1 MQDNINDKELVLQ
14 AMREAA
20 QRAESLAPTEGLVNS
35 VNGKGGV
42 VTLDAYDVG
51 ALPSPATTAGV
62 QAGMLLAVKE
72 VTSDGKI
79 ITEAVEPPN
88 DAGFVEITENI
99 PAEQLAARKVER
111 IAESKARLSDYLL
124 CHPMQ
129 WTDGQRYAITAEK
142 QQQLTSKIM
151 SATLAAQTSTPY
163 SLTWNATGEECQAWT
178 LENLTALAFAIDAR
192 VTSLV
197 SYQQA
202 QEVAMREAST
212 LEALEAI
219 PVDYDSVPLPGGE
232 TA

>member
-1 MQDNINDKELVLQ
+1 MFILNETPV
-14 AMREAA
+14 
-20 QRAESLAPTEGLVNS
+20 
-35 VNGKGGV
+35 
-42 VTLDAYDVG
+42 
-51 ALPSPATTAGV
+51 
-62 QAGMLLAVKE
+62 
-72 VTSDGKI
+72 DGKYQDI
-79 ITEAVEPPN
+79 VEWPGVKAPN
-88 DAGFVEITENI
+88 GYLWWPDYLEKDTFEQYQGYVILEVARGTVVSCTPNQ
-99 PAEQLAARKVER
+99 PAFQAWQAARLAARKVER
-111 IAESKARLSDYLL
+111 IAESKTQLSDYLL

-129 WTDGQRYAITAEK
+129 WTDGQYYAITAEK
-142 QQQLTSKIM
+142 QQQLTGKIM
-151 SATLAAQTSTPY
+151 SATLAAQTGQPY
-163 SLTWNATGEECQAWT
+163 SLTWNATGQECQAWT

>member
-1 MQDNINDKELVLQ
+1 MLIIAKEPAANGSYPPLQ
-14 AMREAA
+14 PWAGQTPPEGYYQIKDGLDTSVFAAHSGFVILTVVRGIVTAMDPNTEALEA
-20 QRAESLAPTEGLVNS
+20 WQAAASA
-35 VNGKGGV
+35 
-42 VTLDAYDVG
+42 A
-51 ALPSPATTAGV
+51 ALPV
-62 QAGMLLAVKE
+62 
-72 VTSDGKI
+72 
-79 ITEAVEPPN
+79 
-88 DAGFVEITENI
+88 
-99 PAEQLAARKVER
+99 RKLER
-111 IAESKARLSDYLL
+111 IAESKAQLSDYLL

-129 WTDGQRYAITAEK
+129 WTDGQYYAITAEK

-151 SATLAAQTSTPY
+151 SATLAAQTSTSY

-202 QEVAMREAST
+202 QEVAMQAAST

>member
-1 MQDNINDKELVLQ
+1 MYILNKTKS
-14 AMREAA
+14 EAGQYPA
-20 QRAESLAPTEGLVNS
+20 LETWAGLTAPAGYYWWPDSL
-35 VNGKGGV
+35 
-42 VTLDAYDVG
+42 DR
-51 ALPSPATTAGV
+51 TTFD
-62 QAGMLLAVKE
+62 QYQ
-72 VTSDGKI
+72 
-79 ITEAVEPPN
+79 
-88 DAGFVEITENI
+88 GFVELEVARGTVVSCQPNQPAFEAWQ
-99 PAEQLAARKVER
+99 AEQLAARKVER
-111 IAESKARLSDYLL
+111 IAESKAQLSDYLL

-151 SATLAAQTSTPY
+151 SATLAAQTGTPY
-163 SLTWNATGEECQAWT
+163 ALTWNATGEECQAWT

-202 QEVAMREAST
+202 QEVAMRDAPT

>member
-1 MQDNINDKELVLQ
+1 MMFILNETPV
-14 AMREAA
+14 
-20 QRAESLAPTEGLVNS
+20 
-35 VNGKGGV
+35 
-42 VTLDAYDVG
+42 
-51 ALPSPATTAGV
+51 
-62 QAGMLLAVKE
+62 
-72 VTSDGKI
+72 DGKYQDI
-79 ITEAVEPPN
+79 VEWPGVKAPNGYLWWPDYLEKDTFEQYQGYVILEVARGTVVSCQPNQPAFEAWQ
-88 DAGFVEITENI
+88 
-99 PAEQLAARKVER
+99 AEQLAARKVER
-111 IAESKARLSDYLL
+111 IAESKAQLSDYLL

-129 WTDGQRYAITAEK
+129 WTDGQYYAITAEK

-202 QEVAMREAST
+202 QEVVMREAAT

>member
-1 MQDNINDKELVLQ
+1 MYILNKTKS
-14 AMREAA
+14 EAGQYPA
-20 QRAESLAPTEGLVNS
+20 LETWPGLTAPAGYYWWPDSL
-35 VNGKGGV
+35 
-42 VTLDAYDVG
+42 DR
-51 ALPSPATTAGV
+51 TTFD
-62 QAGMLLAVKE
+62 QYQ
-72 VTSDGKI
+72 
-79 ITEAVEPPN
+79 
-88 DAGFVEITENI
+88 GFVELEVARGTVVSCAPNQ
-99 PAEQLAARKVER
+99 PAFEAWQAARLAARKVER
-111 IAESKARLSDYLL
+111 IAESKAQLSDYLL

-129 WTDGQRYAITAEK
+129 WIDGQRYAITAEK

-151 SATLAAQTSTPY
+151 SATLAAQTGTPY

-202 QEVAMREAST
+202 QEVAMRDAPT

>member
-1 MQDNINDKELVLQ
+1 MYILRDTPSAAGQY
-14 AMREAA
+14 EAI
-20 QRAESLAPTEGLVNS
+20 QQTTQPLPPPGYLWWPDSLDRAVFDQYQGF
-35 VNGKGGV
+35 
-42 VTLDAYDVG
+42 VTLEVARGTVVSCQ
-51 ALPSPATTAGV
+51 PNQPAF
-62 QAGMLLAVKE
+62 
-72 VTSDGKI
+72 
-79 ITEAVEPPN
+79 EAWQ
-88 DAGFVEITENI
+88 
-99 PAEQLAARKVER
+99 AEQLAARKAER
-111 IAESKARLSDYLL
+111 IADSKQQLADYLL
-124 CHPMQ
+124 THPMQ
-129 WTDGQRYAITAEK
+129 WTDGQYYAITAEK

-202 QEVAMREAST
+202 REVEMRDAST

>member
-1 MQDNINDKELVLQ
+1 MQII
-14 AMREAA
+14 RETPNAA
-20 QRAESLAPTEGLVNS
+20 GGYPPIQPWPGLTPPD
-35 VNGKGGV
+35 G
-42 VTLDAYDVG
+42 YDVWPDE
-51 ALPSPATTAGV
+51 LEQDTF
-62 QAGMLLAVKE
+62 QQY
-72 VTSDGKI
+72 
-79 ITEAVEPPN
+79 N
-88 DAGFVEITENI
+88 GFVILTVVRGTVASCAPNQ
-99 PAEQLAARKVER
+99 PAFEAWQAARLAARKVER
-111 IAESKARLSDYLL
+111 IAESKTQLSDYLL

-129 WTDGQRYAITAEK
+129 WTDGQYYAITAEK

>member
-1 MQDNINDKELVLQ
+1 MYILNKTKS
-14 AMREAA
+14 EAGQYPA
-20 QRAESLAPTEGLVNS
+20 LETWAGLTAPAGYYWWPDSL
-35 VNGKGGV
+35 
-42 VTLDAYDVG
+42 DR
-51 ALPSPATTAGV
+51 TTFD
-62 QAGMLLAVKE
+62 QYQ
-72 VTSDGKI
+72 
-79 ITEAVEPPN
+79 
-88 DAGFVEITENI
+88 GFVELEVARGTVVSCQPNQPAFEAWQ
-99 PAEQLAARKVER
+99 AEQLAARKVER
-111 IAESKARLSDYLL
+111 IAESKAQLSDYLL

-142 QQQLTSKIM
+142 QQQLTGKIM
-151 SATLAAQTSTPY
+151 SATLAAQTGTPY
-163 SLTWNATGEECQAWT
+163 SLTWNTTTKKCIPWT

>member
-1 MQDNINDKELVLQ
+1 MYIIPQSPSASGAFPPLQ
-14 AMREAA
+14 HWG
-20 QRAESLAPTEGLVNS
+20 GL
-35 VNGKGGV
+35 
-42 VTLDAYDVG
+42 T
-51 ALPSPATTAGV
+51 
-62 QAGMLLAVKE
+62 
-72 VTSDGKI
+72 
-79 ITEAVEPPN
+79 PP
-88 DAGFVEITENI
+88 AGFDVWPEELDTADFYAYNGFVVLTVVRGTVVSCQPNQPAFEAWQ
-99 PAEQLAARKVER
+99 AEQLAARKVER
-111 IAESKARLSDYLL
+111 IAESKAQLSDYLL

>member
-1 MQDNINDKELVLQ
+1 MMFILNETPV
-14 AMREAA
+14 
-20 QRAESLAPTEGLVNS
+20 
-35 VNGKGGV
+35 
-42 VTLDAYDVG
+42 
-51 ALPSPATTAGV
+51 
-62 QAGMLLAVKE
+62 
-72 VTSDGKI
+72 DGKYQDI
-79 ITEAVEPPN
+79 VEWPGVKAPNGYLWWPDYLEKDTFEQYQGYVILEVARGTVVSCTPNQPAFEAWQ
-88 DAGFVEITENI
+88 
-99 PAEQLAARKVER
+99 AEQLAARKVER
-111 IAESKARLSDYLL
+111 IAESKAQLSDYLL

-129 WTDGQRYAITAEK
+129 WTDGQYYAITAEK

>member
-1 MQDNINDKELVLQ
+1 MLIIAKEPAANGSYPPLQ
-14 AMREAA
+14 PWAGQTPPEGYYQIKDGLDTSVFAAHSGFVILTVIRGIVTAMDPNTEALEA
-20 QRAESLAPTEGLVNS
+20 WRAAASA
-35 VNGKGGV
+35 
-42 VTLDAYDVG
+42 A
-51 ALPSPATTAGV
+51 ALP
-62 QAGMLLAVKE
+62 
-72 VTSDGKI
+72 
-79 ITEAVEPPN
+79 
-88 DAGFVEITENI
+88 
-99 PAEQLAARKVER
+99 ARKLER
-111 IAESKARLSDYLL
+111 IAESKAQLSDYLL

-129 WTDGQRYAITAEK
+129 WTDGQYYAITAEK

-151 SATLAAQTSTPY
+151 SATLAAQTGTPY
-163 SLTWNATGEECQAWT
+163 ALTWNATGEECQAWT

>member
-1 MQDNINDKELVLQ
+1 MYILSKTKSEVGQYPAIQHHDGLT
-14 AMREAA
+14 
-20 QRAESLAPTEGLVNS
+20 APEGFYWWPDYLEQ
-35 VNGKGGV
+35 GTFEQYEGF
-42 VTLDAYDVG
+42 VTLEVARGTVVSCTPN
-51 ALPSPATTAGV
+51 LPAF
-62 QAGMLLAVKE
+62 
-72 VTSDGKI
+72 
-79 ITEAVEPPN
+79 EAWQ
-88 DAGFVEITENI
+88 
-99 PAEQLAARKVER
+99 AEQLAARKVEL
-111 IAESKARLSDYLL
+111 IAESKTQLSDYLL

-129 WTDGQRYAITAEK
+129 WTDGQYYAITAEK

>member
-1 MQDNINDKELVLQ
+1 MPIAKEPAANGSYPPLQ
-14 AMREAA
+14 PWAGQTPPEGYYQIKDGLDTSVFQEHSGFVILTVVRGIVTAMDPNTEALEA
-20 QRAESLAPTEGLVNS
+20 WQAAASA
-35 VNGKGGV
+35 
-42 VTLDAYDVG
+42 A
-51 ALPSPATTAGV
+51 ALP
-62 QAGMLLAVKE
+62 
-72 VTSDGKI
+72 
-79 ITEAVEPPN
+79 
-88 DAGFVEITENI
+88 
-99 PAEQLAARKVER
+99 ARKAER
-111 IAESKARLSDYLL
+111 IAESKAQLSDYLL

-129 WTDGQRYAITAEK
+129 WTDGQYYAITAEK

-202 QEVAMREAST
+202 QEVAMREAPT

>member
-1 MQDNINDKELVLQ
+1 MMFILNETPV
-14 AMREAA
+14 
-20 QRAESLAPTEGLVNS
+20 
-35 VNGKGGV
+35 
-42 VTLDAYDVG
+42 
-51 ALPSPATTAGV
+51 
-62 QAGMLLAVKE
+62 
-72 VTSDGKI
+72 DGKYQDI
-79 ITEAVEPPN
+79 VEWPGVKAPNGYLWWPDYLEKDTFEQYQGYVILEVARGTVVSCTPNQPAFEAWQ
-88 DAGFVEITENI
+88 
-99 PAEQLAARKVER
+99 AEQLAARKEER
-111 IAESKARLSDYLL
+111 IAESKAQLADYLL
-124 CHPMQ
+124 AHPLQ
-129 WTDGQRYAITAEK
+129 WTDGRYYAITAEK

>member
-1 MQDNINDKELVLQ
+1 MMFILNETPV
-14 AMREAA
+14 
-20 QRAESLAPTEGLVNS
+20 
-35 VNGKGGV
+35 
-42 VTLDAYDVG
+42 
-51 ALPSPATTAGV
+51 
-62 QAGMLLAVKE
+62 
-72 VTSDGKI
+72 DGKYQDI
-79 ITEAVEPPN
+79 VEWPGVKAPNGYLWWPDYLEKDTFKQYQGYVILEVARGTVVSCAPNMPAFEAWQ
-88 DAGFVEITENI
+88 A
-99 PAEQLAARKVER
+99 ARLAARKAER
-111 IAESKARLSDYLL
+111 IAESKAQLADYLL

-129 WTDGQRYAITAEK
+129 WTDGQYYAITAEK

-151 SATLAAQTSTPY
+151 SATLAAQTAQPY
-163 SLTWNATGEECQAWT
+163 ALTWNATGQECQAWT

-202 QEVAMREAST
+202 QEVAMQAAST

>member
-1 MQDNINDKELVLQ
+1 MLIIPQSPSQNGSYPPIQQWPGLTPPDGYDVWPEELDT
-14 AMREAA
+14 ADFYAY
-20 QRAESLAPTEGLVNS
+20 
-35 VNGKGGV
+35 NGFVILTVVRGV
-42 VTLDAYDVG
+42 VSSYQPNTKAWE
-51 ALPSPATTAGV
+51 SW
-62 QAGMLLAVKE
+62 QAAR
-72 VTSDGKI
+72 
-79 ITEAVEPPN
+79 
-88 DAGFVEITENI
+88 
-99 PAEQLAARKVER
+99 LAARKVER
-111 IAESKARLSDYLL
+111 IAESKTQLSDYLL

-129 WTDGQRYAITAEK
+129 WTDGQYYAITAEK

-202 QEVAMREAST
+202 REVEMRDAST

>member
-1 MQDNINDKELVLQ
+1 MYILSKTKS
-14 AMREAA
+14 EAGQYPA
-20 QRAESLAPTEGLVNS
+20 IQHHDGLTAPEGFYWWPDYLEQ
-35 VNGKGGV
+35 GTFEQYEGF
-42 VTLDAYDVG
+42 VTLEVARGTVVSC
-51 ALPSPATTAGV
+51 APNQPAFEAW
-62 QAGMLLAVKE
+62 QAAR
-72 VTSDGKI
+72 
-79 ITEAVEPPN
+79 
-88 DAGFVEITENI
+88 
-99 PAEQLAARKVER
+99 LAARKVER
-111 IAESKARLSDYLL
+111 IAESKTQLSDYLL

-129 WTDGQRYAITAEK
+129 WTDGQYYAITAEK

-202 QEVAMREAST
+202 REVEMRDAST

>member
-1 MQDNINDKELVLQ
+1 MMFILNETPV
-14 AMREAA
+14 
-20 QRAESLAPTEGLVNS
+20 
-35 VNGKGGV
+35 
-42 VTLDAYDVG
+42 
-51 ALPSPATTAGV
+51 
-62 QAGMLLAVKE
+62 
-72 VTSDGKI
+72 DGKYQDI
-79 ITEAVEPPN
+79 VEWPGVKAPN
-88 DAGFVEITENI
+88 GYLWWPDYLEKDTFEQYQGYVILEVARGTVVSCTPNQ
-99 PAEQLAARKVER
+99 PAFQAWQAARLAARKVER
-111 IAESKARLSDYLL
+111 IAESKTQLSDYLL

-129 WTDGQRYAITAEK
+129 WTDGQYYAITAEK
-142 QQQLTSKIM
+142 QQQLTGKIM
-151 SATLAAQTSTPY
+151 SATLAAQTGQPY
-163 SLTWNATGEECQAWT
+163 SLTWNATGQECQAWT

>member
-1 MQDNINDKELVLQ
+1 MYILSKTKS
-14 AMREAA
+14 EAGQYPA
-20 QRAESLAPTEGLVNS
+20 LESWPGLTAPAGFYWWPDSLDRTTFDQYQGF
-35 VNGKGGV
+35 
-42 VTLDAYDVG
+42 VTLEVARGTVVSC
-51 ALPSPATTAGV
+51 APNQPAF
-62 QAGMLLAVKE
+62 
-72 VTSDGKI
+72 
-79 ITEAVEPPN
+79 EAWQ
-88 DAGFVEITENI
+88 
-99 PAEQLAARKVER
+99 AEQLAARKAER
-111 IAESKARLSDYLL
+111 IAESKAQLSDYLL

-129 WTDGQRYAITAEK
+129 WTDGQYYAITAEK

-151 SATLAAQTSTPY
+151 SATLAAQTAQPY
-163 SLTWNATGEECQAWT
+163 ALTWNATGEECQAWT

>member
-1 MQDNINDKELVLQ
+1 MQIIRETPNAAGGYPPIQTWPGLTPPDGYDVWPDELEQ
-14 AMREAA
+14 DTF
-20 QRAESLAPTEGLVNS
+20 QQY
-35 VNGKGGV
+35 NGF
-42 VTLDAYDVG
+42 VTLEVARGTVVSCQ
-51 ALPSPATTAGV
+51 PNQPAFEAW
-62 QAGMLLAVKE
+62 QAARLA
-72 VTSDGKI
+72 T
-79 ITEAVEPPN
+79 
-88 DAGFVEITENI
+88 
-99 PAEQLAARKVER
+99 RKVER
-111 IAESKARLSDYLL
+111 IAESKTQLSDYLL

>member
-1 MQDNINDKELVLQ
+1 MYIIPQSPSASGAFPPLQ
-14 AMREAA
+14 HWG
-20 QRAESLAPTEGLVNS
+20 GL
-35 VNGKGGV
+35 
-42 VTLDAYDVG
+42 T
-51 ALPSPATTAGV
+51 
-62 QAGMLLAVKE
+62 
-72 VTSDGKI
+72 
-79 ITEAVEPPN
+79 PP
-88 DAGFVEITENI
+88 AGFDVWPDALEQDTFQQYNGFVILTVVRGTVVSCAPNQ
-99 PAEQLAARKVER
+99 PAFEAWQASRLAARKVER
-111 IAESKARLSDYLL
+111 IAESKTQLSDYLL

-129 WTDGQRYAITAEK
+129 WTDGQYYAITAEK

-202 QEVAMREAST
+202 QEVEMRDAST